1 MLSTAEPRRIEAGG
15 TGGAMDDPTSS
26 TAAARRRAAHA
37 ILERIFGHVEPGL
50 RYRLWDGSEGDVGQ
64 PDGSFTLVLR
74 DPHTFRAV
82 FAGGNTRV
90 MAEAFADNR
99 IDVDGDLFS
108 ALRTA
113 NQLEGLDLGWLDKVG
128 IWLDARQV

>member
-1 MLSTAEPRRIEAGG
+1 
-15 TGGAMDDPTSS
+15 MDDPTSS
-26 TAAARRRAAHA
+26 TATARRRAAHA
-37 ILERIFGHVEPGL
+37 ILERIFSHVEPGL
-50 RYRLWDGSEGDVGQ
+50 HYRLWDGSEGAVGH

-74 DPHTFRAV
+74 DPHTFRDV

-108 ALRTA
+108 ALRAA
-113 NQLEGLDLGWLDKVG
+113 NQLEGLELGWLDKVG
-128 IWLDARQV
+128 LWLDARQV